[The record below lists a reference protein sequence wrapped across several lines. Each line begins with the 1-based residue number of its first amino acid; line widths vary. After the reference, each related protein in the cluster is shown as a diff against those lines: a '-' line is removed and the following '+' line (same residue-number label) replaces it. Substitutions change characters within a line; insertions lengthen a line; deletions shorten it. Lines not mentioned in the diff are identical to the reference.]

1 MEMDTGHS
9 GTAMEVSLVDFS
21 SVPRR
26 ALDDS
31 LYDYQSNK
39 KFEEENKGK
48 KNFFDNSMEAQSV
61 VSQIA
66 SPNSL
71 ATNRRGITWNIP
83 RLDLIWRSSPYVRRA
98 VEWLSSK
105 PIIKG
110 IDINAQDESVKSK
123 ELSATQR
130 ELKNYYRPMQKIL
143 ESGLVYGGSAGLIIV
158 KGRQSEKDY
167 EKPLIINEVKKGD
180 FIGIKP
186 LARWYQIEP
195 ALDRALIT
203 KIGEEYG
210 IYEADLLGQPQ
221 FYRVNLSGGLS
232 GFSGMNSSDFKNQKT
247 PRTHQML
254 VHRSWLFIFN
264 PYSLSHIETQIER
277 YWSSSIIET
286 ASVDME
292 RHEIIW
298 TATAKSAVKN
308 NLGILNI
315 DGFEATLA
323 NDYSRKTVNAKIE
336 LMKYTTVHGLI
347 ALGSKDKFEFAQSS
361 LAGNEKAI
369 DQSMKQISTAFG
381 VPVNVLFGDNVTF
394 DEESHL
400 QSLYGIENMQ
410 EKELRPIYNSLI
422 RLTYRNLYGK
432 AIKGYD
438 FEFKTII
445 TMTQKQK
452 AEVIKILLEAVH
464 IAYEDEAISLLDYQT
479 ILDNVENNP
488 SNIFHHISEDYI
500 DQVLAGDE
508 DGNMIT
514 SRTKQIE
521 IAKVLNQLSMQANA
535 KNEKGLSGVKS
546 PASSETRV
554 SKGGN
559 PTKSEQPLGRHSLN
573 KEKGKE

>member
-1 MEMDTGHS
+1 M
-9 GTAMEVSLVDFS
+9 DFS